1 MTEQTGVNLSV
12 PAGDTLELSVP
23 LSPDFAPSVG
33 EVLQWHVYAATYA
46 NPYGI
51 FVIAKDNSSGGGVEL
66 IASPPSLAV
75 LLDRTDTLALLGNY
89 YWEAKRIDT
98 AGNYTTLASGILTV
112 TLSQSAI
119 PVNPP
124 MAPPANPSVPSW
136 PWGWWA
142 AGMGASVWWPG
153 SSPWR
158 GIGR

>member
-1 MTEQTGVNLSV
+1 MTELANVNLSA

-23 LSPDFAPSVG
+23 LSPDFVPTGG
-33 EVLQWHVYAATYA
+33 EVLQWHAYTATYA

-51 FVIAKDNSSGGGVEL
+51 PIIAKDNSSGGGVEL

-75 LLDRTDTLALLGNY
+75 MLARTDTLPLLGNY

-119 PVNPP
+119 PVDAP
-124 MAPPANPSVPSW
+124 MAPPANAPPYPPWWWFTIGGSRPVYGWSLYW
-136 PWGWWA
+136 PRGY
-142 AGMGASVWWPG
+142 GA
-153 SSPWR
+153 
-158 GIGR
+158 